1 MVMKIPRRHW
11 KLGLHDKFA
20 VRQVGRKN
28 DVWKPNASH
37 KQYRPNYN
45 YEWEPCAIIFSKHAD
60 RFELLSNRVRRFG
73 CSEVPHKCVNTF
85 YFLHKHD
92 VPASQLDRLRARRP
106 DLTGLVIARNS
117 FFAPMPPLCLFLRT
131 WCFCT
136 FHLFFKIKWHG
147 KKPREKTHNRETNC
161 SYGLD
166 GREKN
171 LA

>member
-45 YEWEPCAIIFSKHAD
+45 YEWEPCAINFSKHAD

-85 YFLHKHD
+85 YLLHKHD

-117 FFAPMPPLCLFLRT
+117 FFAPMPPLRLFLRT

-136 FHLFFKIKWHG
+136 FHLFFFKIKWHG
-147 KKPREKTHNRETNC
+147 KKTHNRETNC

-166 GREKN
+166 GGEKN